1 MKKKAL
7 IYALLAS
14 TLLCSVTSCDDKNN
28 NNSGV
33 VDSDTS
39 QYNFEDDEMARKVFA
54 EFSKTYGDI
63 SYEDFLKKATKDS
76 AKNDKSGLLGYEIVF
91 RYNDISIYLSLNGD
105 FTHKGTYENG
115 LSTSYTFINN
125 EWVKTGEGKIVNGKY
140 LDYYEV
146 SFNEDGTFN
155 QKVEKTFD
163 VNGNDLSKTTSKYIN
178 NEWVKIFETKQLNE
192 NLALIT
198 YEVSFNEDGT
208 FDSKTECTYSDD
220 YKERV
225 EIEFKYIN
233 NQWVYDT
240 KDEFTYS
247 DDLSN
252 FIYHKTSKYI
262 NNEWV
267 KVGESKRVNGEEKLL
282 VQGAYTGSDWT
293 LTGKTEF
300 TYDDNWNLST
310 ETSYRLTNGQWE
322 KSKEFKYINGVRKTI
337 LSISY
342 KEDGTP
348 DSKLENTYDEDGKE
362 LTSKYSEYINDEW
375 VTLSEHTGLM
385 SYQVTLNDDNTFDS
399 KYEYTYDADG
409 NNLTWTILK
418 YVNNEW
424 VVSQECR
431 AINGNLERT
440 YLLQFN
446 DDNTFDS
453 KYEWTYDANG
463 AKATETRYVYLKGE
477 WVKTDDS
484 IFINGE
490 EKHVYDLRFDEKG
503 NYDRKFESTYD
514 ADGKELTSKYSEY
527 INDEWV
533 KLRETKTINGESK
546 ELYSL
551 QLNDDGTFASKHEYT
566 YDEDGKKLT
575 SKYSKYINDEWV
587 TTSEDTGLMSYQV
600 TLNDDNTFASK
611 VVWTYDENGNQL
623 TWTTSKY
630 IDNEWVVITDYKSF
644 KVNTLGL
651 VYTLTLNDDNTFA
664 SKSEYTYDENGNR
677 LNRKE
682 YKYINSDWVLRGEA
696 IYINDKSYDILT
708 YTFKDNNTYNEKN
721 EYTYD
726 ENGNRLTWV
735 ASEFRDNI
743 WYYITKK
750 VTTYNKDNNILTDDS
765 FMHNGLDWEYKTQV
779 KCTYNDNG
787 KIASQTVI
795 EYTNG
800 KYKSKTESL
809 YDINGNLLNKVESNY
824 ENNAWVFETKEENTY
839 DAEGNKLTKI
849 ESKFIDNNWVK
860 IREFNKEHIVYI
872 LNFKEDGS
880 FNYIIEYTYDA
891 NGKELTEI
899 YSYYENSNWVY
910 TFKYEYTYD
919 ANGKELTEI
928 YSSYGNGEWQYRQ
941 KWEKSYNANGI
952 MTSAIEYIFNN
963 NNYSYKTEYTYDE
976 NGNTLSEIQSRYE
989 NGKWVK
995 MNGVSGDN
1003 KIVYK
1008 TENVQQGVIKE
1019 VEETYDKNDKLLT
1032 ALEIYYWNDKPSKK
1046 TEITYD
1052 DNENVAVAIAY
1063 DYVNDE
1069 WVLFEKYE
1077 FSYDEKGVST
1087 GLIISNYVNDA
1098 WLYRTKQE
1106 YIYDANG
1113 NKIEEYDSKYVN
1125 GKWIV
1130 CEKLKKINGQEQL
1143 KLYYN
1148 LALNEDGSF
1157 NNQWESD
1164 YDENGREILTICQ
1177 NYVNNE
1183 WVYTSKT
1190 EYTYDE
1196 NGNILSVI
1204 HSRYENG
1211 EWVVQ
1216 EEN

>member
-33 VDSDTS
+33 VDSNT

-76 AKNDKSGLLGYEIVF
+76 AKNDKSGVLGYEIVF

-115 LSTSYTFINN
+115 LSTYYTFINN

-140 LDYYEV
+140 LDYYSV
-146 SFNEDGTFN
+146 DFNEDGTFK

-163 VNGNDLSKTTSKYIN
+163 INGNDLSKTTSKYIN
-178 NEWVKIFETKQLNE
+178 NEWVKILETKQLTE
-192 NLALIT
+192 NSALIT

-322 KSKEFKYINGVRKTI
+322 KTKEFKYINSVKKTI

-348 DSKLENTYDEDGKE
+348 DSKLENTYDADGKE

-385 SYQVTLNDDNTFDS
+385 SYQVTLNDDNTFAS
-399 KYEYTYDADG
+399 KFEYTYDADG

-477 WVKTDDS
+477 WVKADDS

-490 EKHVYDLRFDEKG
+490 GKYVYSLRFDEKG

-514 ADGKELTSKYSEY
+514 EDGTELTSISSKF
-527 INDEWV
+527 INNEWV
-533 KLRETKTINGESK
+533 KLRETKIINGESK
-546 ELYSL
+546 QLYSL
-551 QLNDDGTFASKHEYT
+551 QLNDDNTFASKFEYT
-566 YDEDGKKLT
+566 YDENGKKLT

-651 VYTLTLNDDNTFA
+651 VYILTLNDDNTFA

-677 LNRKE
+677 LNMKE
-682 YKYINSDWVLRGEA
+682 YKYINNDWVFRREA
-696 IYINDKSYDILT
+696 IYINDKPYDILS
-708 YTFKDNNTYNEKN
+708 YTFKGYSYKDKS

-726 ENGNRLTWV
+726 ENGNQLSWISSRNQNGTWV
-735 ASEFRDNI
+735 YVRRKEN
-743 WYYITKK
+743 
-750 VTTYNKDNNILTDDS
+750 TYTENGNPLTESNQHFEGESWIFDYSYEYTYDA
-765 FMHNGLDWEYKTQV
+765 NGALSTF
-779 KCTYNDNG
+779 TH
-787 KIASQTVI
+787 I
-795 EYTNG
+795 EYRFG
-800 KYKSKTESL
+800 EYKSKTESL

-839 DAEGNKLTKI
+839 DAEGNNLTKI

-880 FNYIIEYTYDA
+880 FDYISEYTYDA
-891 NGKELTEI
+891 NGELSI
-899 YSYYENSNWVY
+899 WIISSYQNSNWVY
-910 TFKYEYTYD
+910 
-919 ANGKELTEI
+919 I
-928 YSSYGNGEWQYRQ
+928 S
-941 KWEKSYNANGI
+941 KS
-952 MTSAIEYIFNN
+952 
-963 NNYSYKTEYTYDE
+963 EYTYDE
-976 NGNTLSEIQSRYE
+976 NGKLLTEIHSSYE
-989 NGKWVK
+989 NGEWVK
-995 MNGVSGDN
+995 MDGVSGDN

-1008 TENVQQGVIKE
+1008 TENVQPGVIKE

-1052 DNENVAVAIAY
+1052 DNEKVAVAIAY

-1077 FSYDEKGVST
+1077 FSYDENGVST